1 VKEPE
6 DVASGRDPR
15 DIILPRPGFRT
26 VLANRDFRLIWSAQ
40 VASQLADKFLMFALL
55 ILTYSISRAS
65 THGAALFLAYT
76 FPSVFL
82 SPLAGVY
89 ADRHDKKRLM
99 FFTNAIRGGLILLI
113 PLSQVTPYFEH
124 VTWHLFVIIF
134 LFASVGQ
141 IFAPAEAASIPFI
154 VGSEELMTAT
164 SMFTSTVIVTLLV
177 AVPLSTFAVRFL
189 GTDSPY
195 WIAAALF
202 VAAAGLIY
210 LVKTDL
216 HARTHQ
222 TSAEKTD
229 ILYELREGIGYIAAR
244 PLVRFAVLQL
254 SLTIAVIFS
263 VFVLAPSYMSTV
275 LRLQATDVY
284 LFLAPAVIG
293 MLAAAFYLGQYG
305 RHFRRSRLLSRGAV
319 PPGAAGRPLVA
330 GLVPGRVRLH
340 RGPGIRHA
348 LHPGFHRLAGEDRSG
363 VARPHLRR
371 HVHGGQRRRR
381 HPDLAGRWAGR
392 PVRGHPGHLRHGR
405 SAVGQR
411 RDLGPDR
418 PSQLACAPGVVDE
431 RQIAGIIAGTRAHSS
446 VGTSASMT
454 RKRSQVR
461 LLLRPPR
468 NSTAM

>member
-1 VKEPE
+1 MEATFRQCARQLTTSYDLGALKGPDEVG
-6 DVASGRDPR
+6 ADPR
-15 DIILPRPGFRT
+15 EIILPRPGFRT

-164 SMFTSTVIVTLLV
+164 SMFTSTVIVTLLI
-177 AVPLSTFAVRFL
+177 AVPLSTLAVRFL

-202 VAAAGLIY
+202 LAAAWLIY

-216 HARTHQ
+216 HARTHETMAKQ
-222 TSAEKTD
+222 TD
-229 ILYELREGIGYIAAR
+229 ILFELREGIAYIAAR
-244 PLVRFAVLQL
+244 PLVRFAVVQL

-275 LRLQATDVY
+275 LRLQVTDVY
-284 LFLAPAVIG
+284 LFLAPAVLG
-293 MLAAAFYLGQYG
+293 MLGAAFYLGQYG
-305 RHFRRSRLLSRGAV
+305 QHYRRSRLLIGGLLS
-319 PPGAAGRPLVA
+319 A
-330 GLVPGRVRLH
+330 GLTLMLLAVVPYLLERVGATALLVWFPVVFGFIGGLEFGMLFIPAFTVLQEKTEPELRGRIFGAMFTVVNAAVAIPIL
-340 RGPGIRHA
+340 
-348 LHPGFHRLAGEDRSG
+348 LAGGLADLFGVTRVIFGMGCLLMASG
-363 VARPHLRR
+363 VLSA
-371 HVHGGQRRRR
+371 
-381 HPDLAGRWAGR
+381 LAGRRSPLVPPALSTDGKA
-392 PVRGHPGHLRHGR
+392 PV
-405 SAVGQR
+405 
-411 RDLGPDR
+411 
-418 PSQLACAPGVVDE
+418 
-431 RQIAGIIAGTRAHSS
+431 
-446 VGTSASMT
+446 
-454 RKRSQVR
+454 
-461 LLLRPPR
+461 
-468 NSTAM
+468 

>member
-1 VKEPE
+1 MTTSYDLGALKEPE
-6 DVASGRDPR
+6 DVAAVPDPR
-15 DIILPRPGFRT
+15 DIILPRPGFGS
-26 VLANRDFRLIWSAQ
+26 VLANHDFRLIWSAQ

-113 PLSQVTPYFEH
+113 PLSQLVPYFEH

-164 SMFTSTVIVTLLV
+164 SMFTSTVIVTLLI

-195 WIAAALF
+195 WIAAGLF
-202 VAAAGLIY
+202 VLAAGLIY

-222 TSAEKTD
+222 APAEKTD
-229 ILYELREGIGYIAAR
+229 ILYELREGISYIAAR

-305 RHFRRSRLLSRGAV
+305 RHFRRSRLLIGGLLSAGVTLMLIAVVPYLLEQVGGHWLLVWFPVVFGFIGGLEFGMLFIPAFTVLQEKTEAERRGRIFRAMFPV
-319 PPGAAGRPLVA
+319 VNAPIAIPILVA
-330 GLVPGRVRLH
+330 GGLADLFGVTRVIFGMGLLLV
-340 RGPGIRHA
+340 A
-348 LHPGFHRLAGEDRSG
+348 SG
-363 VARPHLRR
+363 LISV
-371 HVHGGQRRRR
+371 
-381 HPDLAGRWAGR
+381 LAGRRNQLTSPSVSKEGKA
-392 PVRGHPGHLRHGR
+392 PV
-405 SAVGQR
+405 
-411 RDLGPDR
+411 
-418 PSQLACAPGVVDE
+418 
-431 RQIAGIIAGTRAHSS
+431 
-446 VGTSASMT
+446 
-454 RKRSQVR
+454 
-461 LLLRPPR
+461 
-468 NSTAM
+468 

>member
-1 VKEPE
+1 LTTSYDLGALKEPE
-6 DVASGRDPR
+6 DVAAVPDPR
-15 DIILPRPGFRT
+15 DIILPRPGFGS
-26 VLANRDFRLIWSAQ
+26 VLANHDFRLIWSAQ

-113 PLSQVTPYFEH
+113 PLSQITPYFEH

-134 LFASVGQ
+134 LFAAVGQ

-154 VGSEELMTAT
+154 VGAEELMTAT

-177 AVPLSTFAVRFL
+177 AVPLSTIAVRFL

-195 WIAAALF
+195 WIAAGLF
-202 VAAAGLIY
+202 LAAAWLIY

-216 HARTHQ
+216 HARTHETVAKQ
-222 TSAEKTD
+222 SD
-229 ILYELREGIGYIAAR
+229 ILFELREGISYIAAR
-244 PLVRFAVLQL
+244 PMVRFAVVQL

-275 LRLQATDVY
+275 LRLQVTDVY

-293 MLAAAFYLGQYG
+293 MLGAAFYLGQYG
-305 RHFRRSRLLSRGAV
+305 QHYRRSRLLIGGLLS
-319 PPGAAGRPLVA
+319 A
-330 GLVPGRVRLH
+330 GLTLMLLAGGPYLLEQINATAFLGLFPVVFGVIGGGGGGRLFLPPLPPVPGKKHTR
-340 RGPGIRHA
+340 I
-348 LHPGFHRLAGEDRSG
+348 SG
-363 VARPHLRR
+363 
-371 HVHGGQRRRR
+371 
-381 HPDLAGRWAGR
+381 
-392 PVRGHPGHLRHGR
+392 
-405 SAVGQR
+405 
-411 RDLGPDR
+411 
-418 PSQLACAPGVVDE
+418 AP
-431 RQIAGIIAGTRAHSS
+431 
-446 VGTSASMT
+446 
-454 RKRSQVR
+454 
-461 LLLRPPR
+461 
-468 NSTAM
+468 

>member
-1 VKEPE
+1 MTTSYDLGALKQPDEVG
-6 DVASGRDPR
+6 AGRDPR
-15 DIILPRPGFRT
+15 DIILPQPGFKT

-124 VTWHLFVIIF
+124 VTWHFFVIIF
-134 LFASVGQ
+134 LFAAVGQ

-154 VGSEELMTAT
+154 VGTQDLMTAT

-177 AVPLSTFAVRFL
+177 AVPLSTLAVRFL

-195 WIAAALF
+195 WIAAGLF
-202 VAAAGLIY
+202 LAAAWLIY

-216 HARTHQ
+216 HARTHETVAKQ
-222 TSAEKTD
+222 TD
-229 ILYELREGIGYIAAR
+229 ILFELREGISYIAAR
-244 PLVRFAVLQL
+244 PMVRFAVVQL

-275 LRLQATDVY
+275 LRLQVTDVY

-293 MLAAAFYLGQYG
+293 MLGAAFYLGQYG
-305 RHFRRSRLLSRGAV
+305 QHYRRSRLLIGGVLSA
-319 PPGAAGRPLVA
+319 
-330 GLVPGRVRLH
+330 RVTPR
-340 RGPGIRHA
+340 A
-348 LHPGFHRLAGEDRSG
+348 LG
-363 VARPHLRR
+363 
-371 HVHGGQRRRR
+371 
-381 HPDLAGRWAGR
+381 
-392 PVRGHPGHLRHGR
+392 
-405 SAVGQR
+405 
-411 RDLGPDR
+411 LGPDLLGQINATGVPGLFPEGFGVIGGGGGGR
-418 PSQLACAPGVVDE
+418 LFLPPLPPVPGKKHTRISGAP
-431 RQIAGIIAGTRAHSS
+431 
-446 VGTSASMT
+446 
-454 RKRSQVR
+454 
-461 LLLRPPR
+461 
-468 NSTAM
+468 